1 MAEVLSLIEDRLC
14 AEKGEQE
21 RGLRLHSSSK
31 KDECWR
37 ESPSDFGKNCQS
49 FCYHKHLGTSD
60 VRIVHILL
68 EILLKLEEC
77 IKETLHV

>member
-31 KDECWR
+31 KDEWEGFPIRFWKKLSVSLLSQTSWYLRC
-37 ESPSDFGKNCQS
+37 KNCPH
-49 FCYHKHLGTSD
+49 F
-60 VRIVHILL
+60 VRNTPKIGRMH
-68 EILLKLEEC
+68 
-77 IKETLHV
+77 